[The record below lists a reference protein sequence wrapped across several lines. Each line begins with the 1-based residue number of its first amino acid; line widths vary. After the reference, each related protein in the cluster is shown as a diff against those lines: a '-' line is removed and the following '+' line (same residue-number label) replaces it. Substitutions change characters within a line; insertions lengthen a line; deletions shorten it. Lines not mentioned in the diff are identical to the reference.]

1 MQTLYYCVFLIS
13 SICFSQSVIE
23 TSLISKTELKDASY
37 ANIQLGNI
45 SSINA
50 FNTLKI
56 SVFYQQF
63 NSAVILDNR
72 LNEIYRIEFNNLT
85 PYRNITHISAGNDNT
100 LWLYNQDTQ
109 QLEVYD
115 YKQNLNRVKTL
126 PLSDRVLDLKSNYNA
141 AWALTEKQLISYNYF
156 GSVISKIENQGYTE
170 LTELNDNIIL
180 KKGNALHYLAQDA
193 TETVPIDYTN

>member
-1 MQTLYYCVFLIS
+1 MIQFVANLNFGNLI
-13 SICFSQSVIE
+13 FSKGNSVYKE
-23 TSLISKTELKDASY
+23 HMLKDASY

-63 NSAVILDNR
+63 NTTIILDNR
-72 LNEIYRIEFNNLT
+72 LNEIYKIEFNNLT
-85 PYRNITHISAGNDNT
+85 PYRNITHISVGNDNT

-115 YKQNLNRVKTL
+115 YKQNVNRVKTL
-126 PLSDRVLDLKSNYNA
+126 PLTDRILDLKSNYNA

-170 LTELNDNIIL
+170 LAELNDNIIL
-180 KKGNALHYLAQDA
+180 KKGNTLSMKPCIFT
-193 TETVPIDYTN
+193 TENFFINTY